1 MSKTRLEA
9 FSDAVIA
16 IVITILVLELK
27 IPQGENILNGLDEL
41 KHQFLIYIL
50 SFITIAIYWI
60 NHHHL
65 FQATKIITGKILWA
79 NTILLLFLS
88 LFPWTTSFVTE
99 YPNHIIPQITYALV
113 MLLAD
118 FTWFIMTIFLD
129 KSNQTVTILR
139 ADKKLFMT
147 FSLIIIGIIL
157 TPLLIYSALI
167 GCAASLLP
175 WIIPSKKIEKTI
187 NNKIIH

>member
-16 IVITILVLELK
+16 IIITILVLELK
-27 IPQGENILNGLDEL
+27 IPQGENIIAGLDEL

-65 FQATKIITGKILWA
+65 FQATKIITGKVLWC
-79 NTILLLFLS
+79 NTVLLLFLS

-99 YPNHIIPQITYALV
+99 YPNEQIPQITYAIV
-113 MLLAD
+113 MLIAD
-118 FTWFIMTIFLD
+118 FTWFIMTILLD
-129 KSNQTVTILR
+129 KSNKSVTILR
-139 ADKKLFMT
+139 ADKKLFLT
-147 FSLIIIGIIL
+147 FSLIILGIIL
-157 TPLLIYSALI
+157 SPILVYAPLI
-167 GCAASLLP
+167 GCAISLTP
-175 WIIPSKKIEKTI
+175 WIVPSRTIEKSI
-187 NNKIIH
+187 EK